1 MNMYKQSPNQRHVTV
16 RGFTLIELMVTI
28 AILAILI
35 GIAIPSFQEMI
46 QSNRLQSASA
56 EFQSTL
62 AMARTEA
69 IKRGGDAK
77 VTVLANT
84 VGTTTAWNNGY
95 TVFVDRSA
103 ATTLAQLATESAL
116 AAANPTTPG
125 SRGALGEQLMTI
137 PALNSAINF
146 TESNGYVTFN
156 GMGRS
161 LQMGGGGFL
170 ATTYQVTSSAG
181 APPSTSRCLMLNSM
195 GRMHSERYSHADF
208 AALTPANTCPATN

>member
-1 MNMYKQSPNQRHVTV
+1 MYKSSLNLRRITE

-46 QSNRLQSASA
+46 QANRLQSASA
-56 EFQSTL
+56 EFQSAL

-69 IKRGGDAK
+69 IKRGGDAR

-95 TVFVDRSA
+95 TVFVNRSSA
-103 ATTLAQLATESAL
+103 ATTAGL
-116 AAANPTTPG
+116 AAEATAAAARNEVLLTTP
-125 SRGALGEQLMTI
+125 ALD
-137 PALNSAINF
+137 SSVNF
-146 TESNGYVTFN
+146 TETSGPLLYITYN

-161 LQMGGGGFL
+161 VNSSNAFL
-170 ATTYQVTSSAG
+170 AVGYQFTG
-181 APPSTSRCLMLNSM
+181 AAAAVASTSRCLMLNSM
-195 GRMHSERYSHADF
+195 GRMRSVRYSHADF
-208 AALTPANTCPATN
+208 AALTPANTCPAVTTTN